1 MDAET
6 ENFME
11 HVCLKNRNSFMP
23 KIFGYLE
30 FSFVGLKKIM
40 LYVIIMENL
49 VPVSGDCIIRKYDL
63 KGSTIGRKVLSRR
76 VRDCRPWKQGVS
88 PSDPGTRSKLFSG

>member
-1 MDAET
+1 
-6 ENFME
+6 ME
-11 HVCLKNRNSFMP
+11 HICMKNRNSFMP

-63 KGSTIGRKVLSRR
+63 KGSTIGRKVLSGK
-76 VRDCRPWKQGVS
+76 VRDSRPSKQGVS
-88 PSDPGTRSKLFSG
+88 SGNTGTRSKLSSG